1 MKRVNL
7 ILPLLW
13 IVFTG
18 YAQSSWIR
26 VNQVGYLEDDVKVGE
41 TESIPFRIG
50 NDVYYDIT
58 GDDSFPEI
66 ETVMRD
72 GLLGCNPGYLSA
84 QAKQPKKVAGG
95 IVRSDSSKKQL
106 SLVFTGHEYADGA
119 RKIQKVL
126 KKNNIKGTFFLTG
139 DFYRKYPAIARDI
152 QKDGHYLGPH
162 SDKHLLYADWKNRDS
177 TLLSRTD
184 FEKDL
189 NDNYQTMEEIGLKV
203 ESPRYFMPPYEWYNQ
218 EISNWTE
225 AMGVQIVNFTPG
237 TTSNADYTTPDMKNY
252 LSSETIYNN
261 ILAYEEKNGLNGF
274 LLLIHIGTDP
284 KRTDKL
290 YDRLEDLI
298 KKLKKR
304 DYEFKRVDKLLK
316 D

>member
-1 MKRVNL
+1 MPVRSY
-7 ILPLLW
+7 
-13 IVFTG
+13 TG
-18 YAQSSWIR
+18 QPGQRYGI
-26 VNQVGYLEDDVKVGE
+26 
-41 TESIPFRIG
+41 SISGNRYTYEKDYNYKFRI
-50 NDVYYDIT
+50 
-58 GDDSFPEI
+58 E
-66 ETVMRD
+66 
-72 GLLGCNPGYLSA
+72 
-84 QAKQPKKVAGG
+84 
-95 IVRSDSSKKQL
+95 
-106 SLVFTGHEYADGA
+106 
-119 RKIQKVL
+119 
-126 KKNNIKGTFFLTG
+126 LTG
-139 DFYRKYPAIARDI
+139 DFYRKYSAIARDL

-189 NDNYQTMEEIGLKV
+189 NDNYQTMEEIGLKI

-218 EISNWTE
+218 EISNWAE

-261 ILAYEEKNGLNGF
+261 ILAYEEKNELNGF

-290 YDRLEDLI
+290 YDRMEVLI
-298 KKLKKR
+298 KELKKR
-304 DYEFKRVDKLLK
+304 GYKLKEISRLLK
-316 D
+316 I